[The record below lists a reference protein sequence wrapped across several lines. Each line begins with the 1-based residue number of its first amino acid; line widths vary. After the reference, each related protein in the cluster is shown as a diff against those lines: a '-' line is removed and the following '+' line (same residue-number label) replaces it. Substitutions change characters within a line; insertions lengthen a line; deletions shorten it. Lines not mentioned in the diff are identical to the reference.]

1 MRVSMVLDKY
11 ETINQHTE
19 YEDSFLLVH
28 MDSIGI
34 MGGLL
39 ASIFLWILC
48 YKLCRSKGARKLFN
62 RCCSRCCEGGG
73 SSGGRHEEV
82 INISTVSKPTVVSIS
97 EALNKMEEMHGMKGR
112 KKDQPKPSAPEFV
125 VPKDEVGRYRALQDA
140 VDRAYKE
147 VMDDDP

>member
-19 YEDSFLLVH
+19 YKDSFLLVH

-34 MGGLL
+34 MGGMI
-39 ASIFLWILC
+39 ASIFLWIMC
-48 YKLCRSKGARKLFN
+48 YRLCRSKGARKFFN

-82 INISTVSKPTVVSIS
+82 INISNVSKPTVVSIS
-97 EALNKMEEMHGMKGR
+97 EALHEMEKMHGMKGK

-125 VPKDEVGRYRALQDA
+125 IPKDEVGRYKELQKA

-147 VMDDDP
+147 VMEDDP